1 MQVLLDRESY
11 EFQKPKVDQ
20 SYNEKESEITY
31 RDIQGLS
38 WIFEEDW

>member
-1 MQVLLDRESY
+1 MQVLDREKIEYS
-11 EFQKPKVDQ
+11 KPKNNPP
-20 SYNEKESEITY
+20 YYEKKSEITY

>member
-1 MQVLLDRESY
+1 MQVLLDKERD
-11 EFQKPKVDQ
+11 EFSKTDQ
-20 SYNEKESEITY
+20 SYYEKKSGITY